1 MFLISISSVEP
12 LDFENNR
19 VSVVCKPELEPELGH
34 LASPKI
40 VSDQNLSRH
49 VRQMALHS
57 NLAAVI
63 HVAAHV
69 YNRGDPYASNW
80 LERLRHIKRLKG
92 KVLKELKEDIH
103 VAGSAGTLHDFTGMA
118 IMFTTTLRELN
129 GLFFFQN
136 MYEMSSSSDNKDI

>member
-1 MFLISISSVEP
+1 MFIISITSVEP

-63 HVAAHV
+63 HVAANV

-92 KVLKELKEDIH
+92 KVLKELKEDIN
-103 VAGSAGTLHDFTGMA
+103 VAGSAGTLHDFTGIA
-118 IMFTTTLRELN
+118 KVFTITLVRVEW
-129 GLFFFQN
+129 FFLQN
-136 MYEMSSSSDNKDI
+136 MYEMSSSSDKRDI